1 MKKYLSHHFTKLV
14 FALLFLSGLVVSC
27 QALQAE
33 EKVTQQGTVALNDNQ
48 SKQQETIPLGASS
61 GELVDQGHT
70 RTYYIY
76 TPKSYKSERSM
87 PMVLVFHGDNGT
99 GHSIAD
105 VTQFNKLA
113 EQKGFIAVYP
123 DGINKRWTLRG
134 NPSGRVNDVAFTDAL
149 ITHIKQIRNIDSS
162 KVYAS
167 GFSRGAILTQAL
179 ACQLPDK
186 IAAFASVAGSLPAR
200 LKPKCQPNNPV
211 SMLMI
216 NGTND
221 TAVHYEGDE
230 KTARG
235 ALISIPEAITHWRVQ
250 DKCTSPAQIK
260 QIPGPNPNDHYYV
273 KTTYYANCRG
283 GSEVLLTDVIQGGHS
298 WPGGASQDPN
308 QIKFNN
314 AIGYNA
320 SNTIWD
326 FFSRHSNP

>member
-1 MKKYLSHHFTKLV
+1 MKKHLHHPLTKLV
-14 FALLFLSGLVVSC
+14 FALIFSSGLVVSC

-33 EKVTQQGTVALNDNQ
+33 EKGSQQGTIALADNQ
-48 SKQQETIPLGASS
+48 AMPQEKIVLGASS
-61 GELVDQGHT
+61 GQLVDQAHT

-76 TPKSYKSERSM
+76 TPKSYKSDRPM

-123 DGINKRWTLRG
+123 DGIKQRWTLRG

-186 IAAFASVAGSLPAR
+186 IAAFASVAGSLPVR
-200 LKPKCQPNNPV
+200 LKSKCQPNNPA
-211 SMLMI
+211 SILMI

-230 KTARG
+230 QTARG
-235 ALISIPEAITHWRVQ
+235 ALISIPDAVTHWREQ

-260 QIPGPNPNDHYYV
+260 QIPGPNKNDRYYV
-273 KTTYYANCRG
+273 KTTSYANCRG

-320 SNTIWD
+320 SNTIWN
-326 FFSRHSNP
+326 FFSRHSLP

>member
-1 MKKYLSHHFTKLV
+1 MKKYLTSPLTSSIL
-14 FALLFLSGLVVSC
+14 ALLLSSSLITAC
-27 QALQAE
+27 QRLDAQENLTKKAI
-33 EKVTQQGTVALNDNQ
+33 VT
-48 SKQQETIPLGASS
+48 LGAST
-61 GELVDQGHT
+61 GQLIDQGHT

-76 TPKSYKSERSM
+76 TPKSYKPDHPM
-87 PMVLVFHGDNGT
+87 PLVLVFHGDNGT
-99 GHSIAD
+99 GHSISD
-105 VTQFNKLA
+105 VTQFNNLA

-123 DGINKRWTLRG
+123 DGINQRWTLRG
-134 NPSGRVNDVAFTDAL
+134 NPSGKKVNDVEFTDAL
-149 ITHIKQIRNIDSS
+149 INHIEQIRNIDSS

-179 ACQLPDK
+179 ACELPNK
-186 IAAFASVAGSLPAR
+186 IAAFASVAGSLPVR
-200 LKPKCQPNNPV
+200 LKSKCQPNN
-211 SMLMI
+211 SASILMI

-230 KTARG
+230 QTAKG
-235 ALISIPEAITHWRVQ
+235 ALLSIPDAVTHWREQ
-250 DKCTSPAQIK
+250 DKCTLPAQIK
-260 QIPGPNPNDHYYV
+260 QISGPNKNDRYYV
-273 KTTYYANCRG
+273 KTTRYANCSG

-326 FFSRHSNP
+326 FFSHHSLPEN